1 MAESNGKSRRD
12 SVNRRGFLK
21 GAAAGGAALVGKPSA
36 AFAPQAEA
44 GTARPARNATA
55 QVNATTLA
63 ADTGKRPPLASARVI
78 ERPGSDFMVD
88 VLKKLDLE
96 YLGSNPGSTFE
107 SLHESLINYG
117 SNTMPE
123 FLTCCHE
130 ESAVGIAHGYAK
142 IEGKPMMALIHGT
155 VGLQH
160 ASMAIYNAYADRVP
174 VFMIVGNHAD
184 GAIRGS
190 GVESFHSAQDL
201 GALVRDFVKWD
212 DEPYSLGHFAESA
225 VRAYKIA
232 TTPPMGPVLIVANNE
247 IQSRPQTDMNLK
259 IPKLTPTRPPQ
270 ADDASVREVARMLVN
285 AERPLIV
292 TQKAARTP
300 EGMTLLVELAET
312 LQAPVNSTDRMNFPL
327 QHPLAGTGWA
337 NYRPDVILNL
347 EAGDVTNSA
356 RQAHARG
363 ARTINISAG
372 NLFFKSNIQDAGH
385 YASDL
390 DIDIGADAEATLPA
404 LIEATKRLLTA
415 DRKKALE
422 ARGMKLAE
430 AHREARNRYVELA
443 AVGWDASPISLAR
456 LAAELWPLIRN
467 EDWSLVSWQG
477 FIGEWPNRLWNFDKH
492 YQYIGSH
499 GGGGMGGGLPMAVG
513 GALANKKHGRLS
525 INIQTDGD
533 FNYAPGA
540 VWTAAHHQIPMLTIM
555 HNNRAYHAEVMF
567 VQQQA
572 SLHNRGADRCHIGT
586 KLTNPNIDYA
596 KMAAAY
602 GIYGEGP
609 ITDPRD
615 LSAAFKRAIERVK
628 KGEPAL
634 IDVITQP
641 R

>member
-1 MAESNGKSRRD
+1 MAKSKPLG
-12 SVNRRGFLK
+12 RRGFLK
-21 GAAAGGAALVGKPSA
+21 GAAAGGAVLAAGAPAALAQEPA
-36 AFAPQAEA
+36 AP
-44 GTARPARNATA
+44 RNATA
-55 QVNATTLA
+55 RPNPTTLA
-63 ADTGKRPPLASARVI
+63 ADTGRRPPLASARLI

-88 VLKKLDLE
+88 VLKTLNLE

-117 SNTMPE
+117 NNQMPE

-130 ESAVGIAHGYAK
+130 ESAVAMAHGYFK
-142 IEGKPMMALIHGT
+142 IEGRPMMALIHGT

-174 VFMIVGNHAD
+174 VFMVVGNHAD
-184 GAIRGS
+184 GAVRGS
-190 GVESFHSAQDL
+190 GVESYHSAQDM

-232 TTPPMGPVLIVANNE
+232 MTPPMGPVLIVANNE
-247 IQSRPQTDMNLK
+247 IQSRPQTDMSLK
-259 IPKLTPTRPPQ
+259 VPKLTMTRPPQ
-270 ADDASVREVARMLVN
+270 ADDATVAEAAKMLVN
-285 AERPLIV
+285 ADFPLIV
-292 TQKAARTP
+292 AQRAARTP
-300 EGMTLLVELAET
+300 EGMKLLVELAET
-312 LQAPVNSTDRMNFPL
+312 LQSPVNSSERMNFPL
-327 QHPLAGTGWA
+327 QHPLAGTGGPG
-337 NYRPDVILNL
+337 YRADVILNL
-347 EAGDVTNSA
+347 EVADASGAA
-356 RQAHARG
+356 RAAHARG
-363 ARTINISAG
+363 AKTINITAG
-372 NLFFKSNIQDAGH
+372 NLFLKSNIQDAGH
-385 YASDL
+385 YASDV

-404 LIEATKRLLTA
+404 LIEATKKLITA
-415 DRKKALE
+415 DRKRALE
-422 ARGMKLAE
+422 ERGVKLAA
-430 AHREARNRYVELA
+430 AHKQARNRLIEQA
-443 AVGWDASPISLAR
+443 AIGWDASPISLAR
-456 LAAELWPLIRN
+456 MSAELWPLIRN

-477 FIGEWPNRLWNFDKH
+477 FISEWPNKLWNFDKH
-492 YQYIGSH
+492 YQYMGSH
-499 GGGGMGGGLPMAVG
+499 GGGGMGAGLPMAVG

-533 FNYAPGA
+533 LNYAPGA
-540 VWTAAHHQIPMLTIM
+540 LWTAAHHQIPMLTIM

-586 KLTNPNIDYA
+586 KLTSPNIDYA

-609 ITDPRD
+609 ITDPKD
-615 LSAAFKRAIERVK
+615 LSAAFKRGIERVK